1 MSEQEPDRPEPIQLN
16 LDEDD
21 EPIEIVGED
30 EAPSQSQK
38 VRAFGSAAQGLGAA
52 KVQYTRKPNVTG
64 EGAVRCRLFHSRI
77 AEAPL
82 EHLEEQINTWLDH
95 EEIEVKEVGHV
106 VGEMVGKTREQNLIV
121 LVWY

>member
-1 MSEQEPDRPEPIQLN
+1 M
-16 LDEDD
+16 
-21 EPIEIVGED
+21 
-30 EAPSQSQK
+30 
-38 VRAFGSAAQGLGAA
+38 
-52 KVQYTRKPNVTG
+52 
-64 EGAVRCRLFHSRI
+64 RCRLFHSRV

-82 EHLEEQINTWLDH
+82 EHMEEQINAWLDS